1 MDNIGRKTKGLRGRF
16 LTRMAGA
23 LVAFALAFL
32 FLSKNFAA
40 AGWPDYSGFIAG
52 GVASLLLAYALSLY
66 GPIGG
71 RILIVGTLL
80 ILLGAMLGPLGFSF
94 LRSPRDLQVLLYL
107 MAAIADACGL
117 LLVYRST
124 RASGQSEAPVA
135 DSPTATLD
143 AYFGGKSPSG
153 SPHKN

>member
-1 MDNIGRKTKGLRGRF
+1 MDNIGRKTNGHVARF
-16 LTRMAGA
+16 LTRFLGA
-23 LVAFALAFL
+23 AVAFALAFL

-40 AGWPDYSGFIAG
+40 AGWPDYLGFITG
-52 GVASLLLAYALSLY
+52 GVATLLIAYALSLY

-80 ILLGAMLGPLGFSF
+80 ILLGTMLSPLGFSF

-117 LLVYRST
+117 LLIYRSS
-124 RASGQSEAPVA
+124 RASGPTEAQVA
-135 DSPTATLD
+135 NRQAAILD
-143 AYFGGKSPSG
+143 AYFGGKTPSG